1 MCCHPPLWR
10 CSQTRN
16 FEKQPWVNAAQ
27 CAALSASC
35 SRHRAKCSA
44 RTVLLSL
51 SLISQ
56 TEALRLGDAFEATPQ
71 KDGKAEFPTQDS
83 RTPRPTPLWG
93 HSTTIQS
100 FHHRPCA
107 RLPTGVVSVCVGN
120 HAAQRCIRDHQG
132 SAASG
137 NPTASEP
144 IPGYHPLW
152 DFIRFPLPWA
162 ALCQLSNPLVVSQL

>member
-1 MCCHPPLWR
+1 MHCAERFLLQAPGEVLCAHRPA
-10 CSQTRN
+10 
-16 FEKQPWVNAAQ
+16 QPESHFAE
-27 CAALSASC
+27 
-35 SRHRAKCSA
+35 RE
-44 RTVLLSL
+44 
-51 SLISQ
+51 

-71 KDGKAEFPTQDS
+71 KDGKAEFLTQDS
-83 RTPRPTPLWG
+83 RTPRPTPFWG

-107 RLPTGVVSVCVGN
+107 RLPTGVVSICVGN